1 MDLTQKF
8 VFEVRVFAFE
18 VSERINDFMNT
29 VEAYYEEQFAK
40 RGFLPA
46 PDNHDYCELGSTWRL
61 SDSIGAGVFWFY
73 GQKDLFCIKIHDFY
87 FHQDTVMD
95 FSGPEC
101 LSITQYDSI
110 SGEEL
115 SPYRRLE
122 AGSVKSFVGGYKP
135 YKILIHKKI
144 PIRCVGIEI
153 MPAYYEEYLQSKY
166 PDEYANPLDAFAT
179 VGQTMAFPE
188 MTFLLREV
196 QNYRGNGISARLFY
210 ESKVAQSVSLVIEW
224 NRKHAQKQ
232 EARSRLSADDIQ
244 DLENIALY
252 LNDHCMQ
259 DISLEEIAK
268 ISFIGTRRLQIIF
281 KEYHGCTITEYI
293 QQRRMSQA
301 ETLLAKTDLLINQ
314 VAKAVGYSNPSR
326 LAELFRKSTGM
337 LPGEYRKMAQRK

>member
-1 MDLTQKF
+1 
-8 VFEVRVFAFE
+8 
-18 VSERINDFMNT
+18 MNT

-46 PDNHDYCELGSTWRL
+46 PDNYDYCSLGSTWRL
-61 SDSIGAGVFWFY
+61 SDSIGAGTFWFY
-73 GQKDLFCIKIHDFY
+73 GQQDLFDIKIHDFY
-87 FHQDTVMD
+87 FRQDTVMD
-95 FSGPEC
+95 FSWPEC

-122 AGSVKSFVGGYKP
+122 AGTIKSFVGGYKP

-166 PDEYANPLDAFAT
+166 PDEYANPLDAFAA
-179 VGQTMAFPE
+179 VGQTMNFPE

-196 QNYRGNGISARLFY
+196 QNYRGSGISARLFY
-210 ESKVAQSVSLVIEW
+210 ESKVAQAVSLVVEW
-224 NRKHAQKQ
+224 NRKHIQKQ
-232 EARSRLSADDIQ
+232 EAKSRLTAEDIK
-244 DLENIALY
+244 DLENITLY

-259 DISLEEIAK
+259 DISLDEMVK
-268 ISFIGTRRLQIIF
+268 ISFIGARRLQIIF

-301 ETLLAKTDLLINQ
+301 ETLLAKTDLPIGQ
-314 VAKAVGYSNPSR
+314 IAKVVGYSNASR